1 MPEPP
6 PGVRP
11 PRPVAD
17 VPPAALADGEAAA
30 KGWLLGMVAAGTL
43 DAAAELPIAEL
54 AREGPA
60 LCAAVLRAVGSEAAL
75 RRLEPGGELAPL
87 AARAGALVGARE
99 PAASAAAVAA
109 LRRALWEALLA
120 TVGALDAAATAALSE
135 RLACV
140 CDAVTAATLAG
151 DTAAFG
157 VRDARGDWRGAAERL
172 LRDDRPFALLA
183 VEVDDAER
191 LLAADAD
198 GEAALALARAE
209 RAMRAELRPGDG
221 LGRAD
226 GGRLWIVTREDGRAL
241 AERLAA
247 AVAAVAAPRGAA
259 LTVSIG
265 VAAHPDDGADIEAI
279 VARADERLFAARAAG
294 VPLRMST

>member
-60 LCAAVLRAVGSEAAL
+60 LCAAALRAVGSEAAL

-87 AARAGALVGARE
+87 AAHAGALVGARE
-99 PAASAAAVAA
+99 PAASVAAVAA

-120 TVGALDAAATAALSE
+120 HLGPLDAAGTAALAE
-135 RLACV
+135 RLAWV
-140 CDAVTAATLAG
+140 CDMVAAATLAG
-151 DTAAFG
+151 EPAIGVHDTRGGWRAAAARG
-157 VRDARGDWRGAAERL
+157 VREGRS
-172 LRDDRPFALLA
+172 FALLA

-191 LLAADAD
+191 LLAADGD
-198 GEAALALARAE
+198 GAAQRALGQSERAIRAALG
-209 RAMRAELRPGDG
+209 PGDV
-221 LGRAD
+221 LGREA
-226 GGRLWIVTREDGRAL
+226 GGRAWIVTREDGRAL
-241 AERLAA
+241 AGRLAQ
-247 AVAAVAAPRGAA
+247 AVGAVELRAAA

-265 VAAHPDDGADIEAI
+265 LAAFPQDGADAEALA
-279 VARADERLFAARAAG
+279 ARADERLFAARASG
-294 VPLRMST
+294 VTLVP